1 MPQSLRPQGT
11 GAVSPRN
18 ALASALLA
26 LALLPP
32 AAVEVAA
39 QSVAVSAISSATR
52 FPGGL
57 PIADLSEDEAI
68 LHALNRLAFGP
79 RPGDLERVRQMG
91 LERWIRQQLDPES
104 LPDDP
109 VSRRLE
115 PLTTLRMSP
124 AELLERY
131 PSPQAAARR
140 AGLSR
145 DAVQQ
150 QAEARQELREE
161 LEALRERVEGMG
173 GMPDAETRR
182 RLRELRQGMDGE
194 SMGGGPQTIQMEL
207 VQAKLIRAIESE
219 RQLAEVLTDFWFNHF
234 NVNAAKGPTRW
245 LVTSYERDV
254 IRPNVLGRFRTLV
267 GATARSP
274 AMLFYLDNW
283 LSAGPQTEVNNRE
296 LQTLYARALYD
307 EGLEPNGVVVDI
319 LKNRGVDTTE
329 LERRIKR
336 QQKYLARYWGKYP
349 RGRPTEL
356 GGVGPRRAG
365 LNENYAR
372 ELLELHTLGV
382 EGGYTQADIVEV
394 ARAFTGWTLRAPRQD
409 PGFLFDARLHAPG
422 VKTILGRSIRGGG
435 QAEGDAVLD
444 LLASHPATASFIA
457 TKLAR
462 RFVADDPPEALVR
475 RMARRFLDTDGD
487 LRAVVEAMVYAPEFW
502 AREVFRAKVKRPFEL
517 VASTARAL
525 GADVL
530 VAMPLVQWTARMGES
545 LYLCEPPT
553 GYPDLAEGWVGSGAL
568 LHRLNFALE
577 IAEGRTRGVRVR
589 EPAELR
595 GGADPLD
602 AALARFVGGQV
613 SAGTRKALEERMGS
627 DAGMRPN
634 TIVGLVL
641 GAPEF
646 QRR

>member
-234 NVNAAKGPTRW
+234 NVNAAKGSTRW

-283 LSAGPQTEVNNRE
+283 LSADPGGAERLE
-296 LQTLYARALYD
+296 GRSAARARVRVLR
-307 EGLEPNGVVVDI
+307 GGRPSI
-319 LKNRGVDTTE
+319 LGG
-329 LERRIKR
+329 ERRVPD
-336 QQKYLARYWGKYP
+336 Q
-349 RGRPTEL
+349 GRAM
-356 GGVGPRRAG
+356 RRG